1 MKTSLSS
8 RRRDSIK
15 RFGIFLIAV
24 TLIAGMVGCGQ
35 PEHISML
42 VIEDGHTMGLKFDGT
57 VGAADSNEYEQC
69 NIGDWMLN

>member
-24 TLIAGMVGCGQ
+24 TLIAGMGGCGQ

-42 VIEDGHTMGLKFDGT
+42 VIDDGHTMGLKFDGT
-57 VGAADSNEYEQC
+57 VVMVGWNEYGQC
-69 NIGDWMLN
+69 NVGDWMLN